1 MGQNGRDVYGVCLW
15 TGSGYAAAPG
25 VLWRCC
31 HEEVQAWCVMGYG
44 ALVGCRNDEAA
55 PHRQ

>member
-1 MGQNGRDVYGVCLW
+1 MGQNGQDLYGVCLW
-15 TGSGYAAAPG
+15 TGTGRGYAAAPG

-44 ALVGCRNDEAA
+44 L
-55 PHRQ
+55 P